1 MPGAKTSNHATIQEH
16 FVDKTVA
23 RTSHENQPLRPS
35 DLNTYNTEAQRE
47 MRPLQARENDPNAI
61 KQAQAMESRRKL
73 MEELL
78 TLKQEVTQLR
88 RAAELNES
96 GEPSSKPMNKDASNA
111 NSAILSK
118 FKEQIQSLRVS
129 QDDLQAKYDEQERK
143 TGELSKRNEHMQVQ
157 FGEQTTLNNRLKDE
171 VT

>member
-1 MPGAKTSNHATIQEH
+1 
-16 FVDKTVA
+16 
-23 RTSHENQPLRPS
+23 
-35 DLNTYNTEAQRE
+35 
-47 MRPLQARENDPNAI
+47 
-61 KQAQAMESRRKL
+61 

-118 FKEQIQSLRVS
+118 FKE
-129 QDDLQAKYDEQERK
+129 
-143 TGELSKRNEHMQVQ
+143 
-157 FGEQTTLNNRLKDE
+157 
-171 VT
+171 

>member
-1 MPGAKTSNHATIQEH
+1 
-16 FVDKTVA
+16 
-23 RTSHENQPLRPS
+23 
-35 DLNTYNTEAQRE
+35 
-47 MRPLQARENDPNAI
+47 
-61 KQAQAMESRRKL
+61 MESRRKL

-96 GEPSSKPMNKDASNA
+96 GEPSSKLMNKDASNA

-129 QDDLQAKYDEQERK
+129 QDDL
-143 TGELSKRNEHMQVQ
+143 
-157 FGEQTTLNNRLKDE
+157 
-171 VT
+171 